1 MVTPAVVAELAPA
14 IQSREAADPE
24 TYPAQSVR
32 ELFEAG
38 VIGGPL
44 PASAGGSGWTPAD
57 AVAAVEALA
66 RASGSVALIAAMPM
80 GLSSVYA
87 MPAAAIPPEH
97 RNSWHEQVER
107 YAAAVAHS
115 RLYAAA
121 NSERGA
127 GGSLAATKTVA
138 SRDATGV
145 FRLTGDKILATGG
158 ANAAMFFSTARPDP
172 AELPGCGVVEM
183 FLVPGSAEGVAI
195 KSDWNGFG
203 MRSTES
209 QSLHY
214 EAAPA
219 SGFIGYPDFIA
230 RAQPL
235 PLWYTLFAAVPLGCA
250 AAILAELGATPPQSP
265 ALRLRLSE
273 GLMRYEAARAYL
285 LQVAAEWRPAAGP
298 AYAARV
304 LRAKTYVAQETTR
317 LAAELF
323 ALGGGSQYR
332 RNGRA
337 ARALADSFAG
347 TALRPPLVLAL
358 DTMLDQF
365 DLSGPLG
372 PGPDAGPG

>member
-1 MVTPAVVAELAPA
+1 MVQPAVIADLAHA

-24 TYPAQSVR
+24 TYPAESVR
-32 ELFEAG
+32 ELFESG

-44 PASAGGSGWTPAD
+44 PTSAGGSGWSPAD
-57 AVAAVEALA
+57 ATTAIEALA

-80 GLSSVYA
+80 GLSGVYA
-87 MPAAAIPPEH
+87 MPEATIPPEH
-97 RNSWHEQVER
+97 RNGWHEQVER
-107 YAAAVAHS
+107 YASGVQQA

-138 SRDATGV
+138 SRASDGV

-172 AELPGCGVVEM
+172 ADLPGCGVVEM
-183 FLVPGSAEGVAI
+183 FLVPSTAEGVAI

-214 EAAPA
+214 EAAPTE
-219 SGFIGYPDFIA
+219 GFIGYPDFLA
-230 RAQPL
+230 KAQPL

-250 AAILAELGATPPQSP
+250 GAILGELGSTPPQSP

-273 GLMRYEAARAYL
+273 GLMRYEAAKAYL
-285 LQVAAEWRPAAGP
+285 LQVAGEWRPAAGP

-304 LRAKTYVAQETTR
+304 LRAKTYVAQEMTK

-358 DTMLDQF
+358 DMMLEQLDIA
-365 DLSGPLG
+365 GPLG
-372 PGPDAGPG
+372 GQPA